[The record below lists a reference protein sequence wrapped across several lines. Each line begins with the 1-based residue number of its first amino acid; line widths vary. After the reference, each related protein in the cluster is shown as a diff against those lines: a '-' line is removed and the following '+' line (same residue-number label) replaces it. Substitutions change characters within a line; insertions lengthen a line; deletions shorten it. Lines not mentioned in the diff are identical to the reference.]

1 MQRAFGPWLGRS
13 TTVTGCPISTTLAT
27 QPNIDTG
34 PLCGH
39 AQTSQPMAIDV
50 ARGTIAP
57 MLLDPS
63 FKGYPPTAPALP
75 LAHIGAQGWQ
85 LLRGDLPLPMAV
97 LKHSALTHN
106 LAWMA
111 AFCAKRGLDLA
122 PHGKTTLSPELWQ
135 RQLDAGAWGISVANV
150 HQAALGVRHGMPRLL
165 IVNQV
170 LQRAD
175 LDGLAALLDQPN
187 PPWIAFLVD
196 SAAQVDAI
204 DAWQRER
211 GWAGHFPVLL
221 ELGIAGQRTGCREH
235 DQAVA
240 LARRIHASP
249 VLQLVG
255 LECYEGALATCDD
268 QRDRPAVDAL
278 LARVAALAQACVTED
293 LFSQPEVLLTAGG
306 SAIFDLVA
314 EHLLPNVGRPV
325 RGVLRSG
332 CYLTHDH
339 VHYHRHLQCVQRRL
353 NLTDSLQPALEVLS
367 AVQSC
372 PEPGL
377 ALLSMG
383 KRDVSYDLDLPVPLW
398 RANAGTD
405 RLQGVPDHWC
415 ITALNDQHA
424 YLRYD
429 PACPVDQQ
437 PQVGQ
442 IVASGI
448 SHPCTTFDKWRWMAV
463 VDDRY
468 NVIDAVSCRF

>member
-1 MQRAFGPWLGRS
+1 
-13 TTVTGCPISTTLAT
+13 
-27 QPNIDTG
+27 
-34 PLCGH
+34 
-39 AQTSQPMAIDV
+39 
-50 ARGTIAP
+50 

-63 FKGYPPTAPALP
+63 FKGYPHTAPALP

-85 LLRGDLPLPMAV
+85 VLRGDLPLPLAV
-97 LKHSALTHN
+97 LKQSALTHN

-111 AFCAKRGLDLA
+111 AFCAERGLDLA

-150 HQAALGVRHGMPRLL
+150 HQAALGARHGVPRLL

-175 LDGLAALLDQPN
+175 LDGLAALLDRPQA
-187 PPWIAFLVD
+187 PWVAFLVD
-196 SAAQVDAI
+196 SVEQVDAI
-204 DAWQRER
+204 DAWHRAR
-211 GWAGHFPVLL
+211 AWTGHFWVLL
-221 ELGIAGQRTGCREH
+221 ELGIAGQRTGCRGHEP
-235 DQAVA
+235 ALA
-240 LARRIHASP
+240 LARRIQASP

-255 LECYEGALATCDD
+255 IECYEGALATCDD
-268 QRDRPAVDAL
+268 QHDRPAVDAL
-278 LARVAALAQACVTED
+278 LARVAAVAQVCVTED
-293 LFSQPEVLLTAGG
+293 LFRGPEVLLTAGG

-314 EHLLPNVGRPV
+314 ERLLPDLGRPV

-353 NLTDSLQPALEVLS
+353 KLADSLHPALEVIS

-398 RANAGTD
+398 RADAGSD
-405 RLQGVPDHWC
+405 RLLGVPDHWR

-429 PACPVDQQ
+429 PACPAEQQ
-437 PQVGQ
+437 PRVGQ
-442 IVASGI
+442 TVASGI
-448 SHPCTTFDKWRWMAV
+448 SHPCTTFDKWRWMPVIDDNYRV
-463 VDDRY
+463 V
-468 NVIDAVSCRF
+468 DAVSCRF